1 MVGAGHFNGNRC
13 NRLCYRL
20 FGMLWRNQGKL
31 MHGTHGKIQLNKY
44 SVTHALIS
52 LPSISQAQ
60 FEITSYVF
68 EHLCFLISSCH
79 FSVFQFSLLLVV
91 IILFEIGIGAF
102 GYANKDELNAAL
114 DKGFNKTLHDYEI
127 NKDAWNMVQTEVCK
141 PLIFI
146 T

>member
-1 MVGAGHFNGNRC
+1 MSICR
-13 NRLCYRL
+13 
-20 FGMLWRNQGKL
+20 
-31 MHGTHGKIQLNKY
+31 
-44 SVTHALIS
+44 
-52 LPSISQAQ
+52 LPSSLRN
-60 FEITSYVF
+60 FLSY
-68 EHLCFLISSCH
+68 SCH

-127 NKDAWNMVQTEVCK
+127 NKDAWNMVQSEVCK
-141 PLIFI
+141 SLIFI